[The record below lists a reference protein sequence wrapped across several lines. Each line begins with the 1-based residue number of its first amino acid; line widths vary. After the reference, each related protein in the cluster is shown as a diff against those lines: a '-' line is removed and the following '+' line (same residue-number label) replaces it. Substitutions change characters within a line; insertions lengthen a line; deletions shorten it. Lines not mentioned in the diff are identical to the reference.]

1 MGEEYVVIGKV
12 SSLLGS
18 FREGY
23 MSSDAL
29 DVNFHHTSFEGS
41 KFNFH
46 VGGVYQIT
54 SENQEKISGRLMKLP
69 EIEKGYYVFVSGHY
83 EIMCHL
89 TKKKDCLCFDTFK
102 TVDIDSDT
110 PDRIKGFGEDL
121 GQVIHALVEYFVSED

>member
-1 MGEEYVVIGKV
+1 
-12 SSLLGS
+12 
-18 FREGY
+18 
-23 MSSDAL
+23 
-29 DVNFHHTSFEGS
+29 
-41 KFNFH
+41 